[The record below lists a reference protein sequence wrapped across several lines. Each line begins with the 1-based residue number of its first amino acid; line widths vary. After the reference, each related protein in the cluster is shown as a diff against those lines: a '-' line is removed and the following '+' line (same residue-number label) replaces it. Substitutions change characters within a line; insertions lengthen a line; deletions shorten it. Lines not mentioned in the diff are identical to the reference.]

1 MRTRLAGWAVLAFA
15 MLAGWSPSALA
26 ASVSELIVVIDNL
39 RSSQGQVRIALW
51 RGPDGFTEL
60 DAALVK
66 TARPADPGQIYFKFK
81 GLPPGRYAV
90 ASFHDENGNGEFDR
104 TWVGLPDEGLGFSN
118 GAWIKLGPPAF
129 EEAAVDVTPSPK
141 VIVVSLRY

>member
-1 MRTRLAGWAVLAFA
+1 MSYRLAGLIVLAA
-15 MLAGWSPSALA
+15 ALA
-26 ASVSELIVVIDNL
+26 VPLAPAHAKPTTDLIVVVDHL
-39 RSSQGQVRIALW
+39 RSARGQVRVALW
-51 RGPDGFTEL
+51 RGPDGFTKA

-66 TARPADPGQIYFKFK
+66 TAKPAEPGRVYFEFR

-90 ASFHDENGNGEFDR
+90 VSFHDENGNGEFDR
-104 TWVGLPDEGLGFSN
+104 TWVGLPEEGLGFSN

-129 EEAAVDVTPSPK
+129 EEAAVEVTPQPK